1 MNTQDSQMAGTGPN
15 QTTVSMSATLRDHLE
30 TLISGRTDA
39 EILSE
44 ANMILRNA
52 SPEARQQLIIALA
65 FSMLGR
71 NESKQDIRDV
81 HEHMD
86 ELNAQVLNTR
96 EFATKQAIDNTESHE
111 NYVKATDR
119 LNEATNGVDNRC
131 RKTEEQGSMAL
142 KVANMARD
150 SFKYWDKSVQ
160 EELEEMFNRRVPI
173 FEAYLREQFAI
184 QAAGTTTA
192 DANMRELADRV
203 GALENSLR
211 QDLANQAQN
220 VEAYV
225 QREIAHV
232 EQRVEEKFAK
242 KMKEEKEAQ
251 DKKNKALE
259 AKIEALM
266 NMRG

>member
-1 MNTQDSQMAGTGPN
+1 MNPQDSQMAGTGPN

-86 ELNAQVLNTR
+86 ELNAQVLNTH

-119 LNEATNGVDNRC
+119 LNEANNGVDNRC
-131 RKTEEQGSMAL
+131 RRAEEQGSMAL

-160 EELEEMFNRRVPI
+160 EELEEMFNRRMPI
-173 FEAYLREQFAI
+173 FEAHLREQFAN

-192 DANMRELADRV
+192 DANMRELAERV
-203 GALENSLR
+203 QALENSLR

-225 QREIAHV
+225 QRELAQI
-232 EQRVEEKFAK
+232 EEKFAK

-259 AKIEALM
+259 AKTEALM

>member
-1 MNTQDSQMAGTGPN
+1 MNPSQDSQMAGTGSN
-15 QTTVSMSATLRDHLE
+15 QTIVSMVATLENHLE
-30 TLISGRTDA
+30 TIVAGRTGPQVAA
-39 EILSE
+39 EVD
-44 ANMILRNA
+44 MILRNT
-52 SPEARQQLIIALA
+52 SPELRQALIAVLA
-65 FSMLGR
+65 YGFANR
-71 NESKQDIRDV
+71 NDSKQDIRDV

-86 ELNAQVLNTR
+86 ELNAQVLNTH

-119 LNEATNGVDNRC
+119 LNEANNGVDNRC
-131 RKTEEQGSMAL
+131 RRAEEQGSMAL

-160 EELEEMFNRRVPI
+160 EELEEMFNRRMPI
-173 FEAYLREQFAI
+173 FEAHLREQFAN

-192 DANMRELADRV
+192 DANMRELAERV
-203 GALENSLR
+203 QALENSLR

-220 VEAYV
+220 VEAYI
-225 QREIAHV
+225 QRELAQI
-232 EQRVEEKFAK
+232 EEKFAK

-266 NMRG
+266 IMRG

>member
-1 MNTQDSQMAGTGPN
+1 MNSQDSQMAGTGPN

-65 FSMLGR
+65 FSILGR

-86 ELNAQVLNTR
+86 ELNAQVLNTH

-111 NYVKATDR
+111 NYVKATDH

-131 RKTEEQGSMAL
+131 RKIEEQGSMAL

-160 EELEEMFNRRVPI
+160 EELEEMFNRRTPI
-173 FEAYLREQFAI
+173 FEAHLRAQFAN

-192 DANMRELADRV
+192 DANMRELAGRV
-203 GALENSLR
+203 QALENSLR

-225 QREIAHV
+225 QRELAQI
-232 EQRVEEKFAK
+232 EEKFTK